1 MKSEIE
7 ISSPETLN
15 NKQIGLWR
23 RIISLCLLPG
33 YALIGWMR
41 LVEALRF
48 WDYLLELNIWPRPLY
63 FAVTGAAIG
72 ASFTLAWVFL
82 LLKLK
87 VSGFFS
93 RVLGGVFLLWFWID
107 RIWFSMREAF
117 FNQLLIAFLITTV
130 TLAWTFFLT
139 QKINLPRKEATSE
152 PQTGTGSQI
161 LPE

>member
-1 MKSEIE
+1 MQTEKV
-7 ISSPETLN
+7 ISSTETKSI
-15 NKQIGLWR
+15 NKNSRWR
-23 RIISLCLLPG
+23 RIISLCLLPW

-117 FNQLLIAFLITTV
+117 FNQLFIAFVITAI
-130 TLAWTFFLT
+130 TLVWMFLLT
-139 QKINLPRKEATSE
+139 RKTDLSRKEATSE
-152 PQTGTGSQI
+152 PQTGTGS
-161 LPE
+161 